1 MCSETCV
8 VTAQPDCRKFLCK
21 TAATVQQEDSMVNSY
36 CSCLAAVTVLI
47 SVCEEA
53 MQNYKVMLFGK
64 ALADDAVLPP
74 AQSRADLS
82 WVVLVRALASFCISR
97 GREPSSSLGRVPAVN
112 HSFHAVFRG
121 RSHPDCYHKMR
132 QSLFLCFTSSSK
144 DLYKSFCAMRRTLQ
158 CFLSLGMEQEME
170 MKPNFHRKMCMK
182 N

>member
-1 MCSETCV
+1 MCSEMCV

-21 TAATVQQEDSMVNSY
+21 TAATVQQEDSMLNSY

-53 MQNYKVMLFGK
+53 MQNYRVMLFGK

-97 GREPSSSLGRVPAVN
+97 GREPSSSLGPVPVAN
-112 HSFHAVFRG
+112 HSFHAVFPE
-121 RSHPDCYHKMR
+121 RSHPDCCYHKMR
-132 QSLFLCFTSSSK
+132 QLLFLCFTSSSK
-144 DLYKSFCAMRRTLQ
+144 DLVQ
-158 CFLSLGMEQEME
+158 IFL
-170 MKPNFHRKMCMK
+170 
-182 N
+182 